1 LVSLKFDPYALTAE
15 ALVRRRSCGF
25 SALINSRDMTA
36 ARNGLAAA
44 YEFAANSIIDN
55 HGPNAAV
62 AAGSPIHSCIF
73 LTALKNPLVF
83 WRTSG

>member
-1 LVSLKFDPYALTAE
+1 LVSVKFDPFALAAG
-15 ALVRRRSCGF
+15 ALVRRTFCGF
-25 SALINSRDMTA
+25 SALINSHDITA

-62 AAGSPIHSCIF
+62 AAGED
-73 LTALKNPLVF
+73 NP
-83 WRTSG
+83 